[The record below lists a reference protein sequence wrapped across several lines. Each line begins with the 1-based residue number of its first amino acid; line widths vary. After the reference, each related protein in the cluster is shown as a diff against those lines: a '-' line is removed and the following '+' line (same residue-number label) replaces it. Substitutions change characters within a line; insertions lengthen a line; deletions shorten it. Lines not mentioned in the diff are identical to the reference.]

1 MIKVT
6 RECFCDLCGA
16 SNAKSYKTLV
26 EFTTEQTEG
35 RMVKPYLTTT
45 EIDLCSECLK
55 KVVVLRASGAQGNN
69 KFSLKNN
76 VK

>member
-6 RECFCDLCGA
+6 RECFCDLCGV
-16 SNAKSYKTLV
+16 SNANTFKPLV

-35 RMVKPYLTTT
+35 RMVRPYITTT
-45 EIDLCSECLK
+45 DVELCNDCLN

-69 KFSLKNN
+69 KFWLK
-76 VK
+76 KE